1 MNTFTL
7 RGRRILLDKPHKDT
21 FGIELTEAAKAE
33 VDAEMMKNWTA
44 LTIYAVGTEVTE
56 VNVGDKVYIPSYVLQ
71 SAEIVD
77 MQDKGIKIMIGEQD
91 IAIIW

>member
-7 RGRRILLDKPHKDT
+7 RGKRILLNKPHKED

-33 VDAEMMKNWTA
+33 IDAEMMKKWTA
-44 LTIYAVGTEVTE
+44 LEVYAIGTDVTE
-56 VNVGDKVYIPSYVLQ
+56 ISVNDKVYIPSYVLQ
-71 SAEIVD
+71 SAEIID
-77 MQDKGIKIMIGEQD
+77 MHEDGIKIMIGEQD

>member
-7 RGRRILLDKPHKDT
+7 RGKRILLNKPQKET
-21 FGIELTEAAKAE
+21 FGIELTGAAQAE
-33 VDAEMMKNWTA
+33 VDTELMKKWTA
-44 LTIYAVGTEVTE
+44 LEVYAIGTEVTE
-56 VNVGDKVYIPSYVLQ
+56 VKVSDTVYIPSYVLQ

-77 MQDKGIKIMIGEQD
+77 MQGEGVKIMIGEQD

>member
-1 MNTFTL
+1 MNTFTI
-7 RGRRILLDKPHKDT
+7 RGKRILLNKPHKET

-33 VDAEMMKNWTA
+33 VDAEMMKKWTA
-44 LTIYAVGTEVTE
+44 LEIYAIGTDVSEVK
-56 VNVGDKVYIPSYVLQ
+56 VGDKVYIPSYVLQ

-77 MQDKGIKIMIGEQD
+77 LQDEGIKIMIGEQD

>member
-1 MNTFTL
+1 
-7 RGRRILLDKPHKDT
+7 
-21 FGIELTEAAKAE
+21 
-33 VDAEMMKNWTA
+33 MMKKWTA

-56 VNVGDKVYIPSYVLQ
+56 VKVGDKIYIPSCVLQ

-77 MQDKGIKIMIGEQD
+77 MQDEGIKIMIGEQD

>member
-7 RGRRILLDKPHKDT
+7 RGRRILLNKPHKET

-33 VDAEMMKNWTA
+33 VDAEMMKKWTA
-44 LTIYAVGTEVTE
+44 LEVYAIGTEVTE
-56 VNVGDKVYIPSYVLQ
+56 VKLGDTVYIPSYVLQ

-77 MQDKGIKIMIGEQD
+77 MQENGIKIMVGEQD